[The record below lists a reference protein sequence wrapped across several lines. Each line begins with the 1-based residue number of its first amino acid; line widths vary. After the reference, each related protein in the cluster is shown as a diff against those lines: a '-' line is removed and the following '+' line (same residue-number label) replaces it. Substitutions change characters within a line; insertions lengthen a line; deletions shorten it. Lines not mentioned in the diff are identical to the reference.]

1 MNLIEYNGL
10 GKYVYWSKGSVES
23 NRLELHSCIC
33 HLPAAWP
40 WTHQLTIFHLNS
52 HIAVS
57 WLADLTW
64 PWHKSETERE
74 NLTHSKRPIHSH
86 YPYNSNDGSDL
97 CVRLSPAGQPCTG
110 THLQWQVCASHCW
123 GEVCAS
129 FPRRV
134 HFFPTHLGRYLAKLT
149 HGERE
154 RGGYQSR
161 DPHCKEPITSHNPAP
176 DHCPQ
181 AELLTTLLSLCWTL
195 CTLSLCHHLNGRGGL
210 ALQSFP
216 VPSS

>member
-10 GKYVYWSKGSVES
+10 GKHVYWSKGSVES

-40 WTHQLTIFHLNS
+40 WTHQLTIFYLNS

-110 THLQWQVCASHCW
+110 THLQWDL
-123 GEVCAS
+123 
-129 FPRRV
+129 
-134 HFFPTHLGRYLAKLT
+134 LGRSVCIISQEGSLLPHPPGALFGQTDPWRK
-149 HGERE
+149 RK
-154 RGGYQSR
+154 RGYQSR
-161 DPHCKEPITSHNPAP
+161 DPHSKEPITSHYLAP

-181 AELLTTLLSLCWTL
+181 AELLTTLLSVCWTL
-195 CTLSLCHHLNGRGGL
+195 CTLSLCRHSNGRGGL